1 MRETLDDL
9 TLPITNEMAR
19 YFEWSEEEKQ
29 AHLDELAAV
38 LAENDLKELK
48 NNAK

>member
-1 MRETLDDL
+1 
-9 TLPITNEMAR
+9 MADH
-19 YFEWSEEEKQ
+19 EEEKQ

-48 NNAK
+48 NIQNNKNLIGKKWEQS